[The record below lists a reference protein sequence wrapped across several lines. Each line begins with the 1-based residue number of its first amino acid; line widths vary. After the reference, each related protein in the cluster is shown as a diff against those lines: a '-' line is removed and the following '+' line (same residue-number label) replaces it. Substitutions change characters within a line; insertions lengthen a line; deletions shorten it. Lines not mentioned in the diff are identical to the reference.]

1 MILDFMF
8 DKDMPM
14 YRLLLILLLGLGPV
28 ALAQSPHEPG
38 YERIDKQP
46 PTQEEI
52 DSVILIPSL
61 QNGISYIGGGVGVA
75 ERAALERWAKDYSL
89 RIEMAR
95 KSGEYLG
102 DMQVRVFNAKGD
114 IVLEAA
120 SNGPLFYVQ
129 LPEGRYAVEV
139 APQNPPIPGAAVL
152 ATQIREVKLVT
163 GRQARL
169 FFTWP

>member
-1 MILDFMF
+1 MD
-8 DKDMPM
+8 
-14 YRLLLILLLGLGPV
+14 RLLLILLFGLGPV
-28 ALAQSPHEPG
+28 AIAQSPPESG
-38 YERIDKQP
+38 DERVDKQP

-75 ERAALERWAKDYSL
+75 ERVALERWARDYSL

-95 KSGEYLG
+95 KNGEYLG

-114 IVLEAA
+114 VVLDAL
-120 SNGPLFYVQ
+120 SDGPLFYVQ
-129 LPEGRYAVEV
+129 LPEGNYAVEV
-139 APQNPPIPGAAVL
+139 VPRNPPIPGVAAL
-152 ATQIREVKLVT
+152 AAQIREVKLVA

>member
-1 MILDFMF
+1 MH
-8 DKDMPM
+8 
-14 YRLLLILLLGLGPV
+14 RLLLPLLLGFGPV

-61 QNGISYIGGGVGVA
+61 QNGISYIGGGVGLA
-75 ERAALERWAKDYSL
+75 ERAALERWAKDYPL

-102 DMQVRVFNAKGD
+102 DMQVRVFNAKGET
-114 IVLEAA
+114 VLEAP
-120 SNGPLFYVQ
+120 SDGPLFFVR
-129 LPEGRYAVEV
+129 LPDGRYAVEV
-139 APQNPPIPGAAVL
+139 APLKPPAPSTAGL
-152 ATQIREVKLVT
+152 APQIREVTVT
-163 GRQARL
+163 AGRQSRL
-169 FFTWP
+169 FYAWP

>member
-1 MILDFMF
+1 
-8 DKDMPM
+8 M
-14 YRLLLILLLGLGPV
+14 YRLLMPILLGLGPV

-52 DSVILIPSL
+52 DSIILIPSV

-75 ERAALERWAKDYSL
+75 ERAALERWAKDYPL

-95 KSGEYLG
+95 RNGEYLG
-102 DMQVRVFNAKGD
+102 DVRVKVFNAKGELLLD
-114 IVLEAA
+114 VL
-120 SNGPLFYVQ
+120 SDGPLFYLQ
-129 LPEGRYAVEV
+129 LPTGQYAVEV
-139 APQNPPIPGAAVL
+139 VPQNALPNGA
-152 ATQIREVKLVT
+152 QIRDVQISS

-169 FFTWP
+169 FFAWP

>member
-1 MILDFMF
+1 MRPLM
-8 DKDMPM
+8 
-14 YRLLLILLLGLGPV
+14 LALLLGFAPV
-28 ALAQSPHEPG
+28 VVAQSPYEPG

-61 QNGISYIGGGVGVA
+61 QNGISYIGGGVGVV
-75 ERAALERWAKDYSL
+75 ERAALERWAKDYTL

-102 DMQVRVFNAKGD
+102 DMQVRLFNAKGER
-114 IVLEAA
+114 ILEAP
-120 SNGPLFYVQ
+120 SDGPLFYVR
-129 LPEGRYAVEV
+129 LPSGRYAVEV
-139 APQNPPIPGAAVL
+139 VPKDKGGAGA
-152 ATQIREVKLVT
+152 QIRDVQVQE

-169 FFTWP
+169 FFAWP